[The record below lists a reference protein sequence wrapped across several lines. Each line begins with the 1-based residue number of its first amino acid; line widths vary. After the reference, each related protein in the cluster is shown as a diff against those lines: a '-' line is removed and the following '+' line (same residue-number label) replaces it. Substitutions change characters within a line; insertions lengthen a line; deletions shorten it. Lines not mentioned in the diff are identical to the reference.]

1 MAHFYLVGAGPG
13 DADLLT
19 LRAAKVL
26 RLADIV
32 LYDRLVS
39 GEVLKMARPG
49 AQLIPVGKGKGD
61 QHEIQQRIYDL
72 FTRYAPRARHVVR
85 LKGGDPLVYGRGA
98 EEWAWLLDHGHA
110 VEYVPGLTS
119 ALAVPGL
126 AGIPPTFRGEASS
139 FAVLTGHGQDGVPLP
154 WGEYARI
161 ETLIVL
167 MGVGRRAEIAASLI
181 EAGRSGDDPVAFIE
195 NGATSRERVVTATLS
210 RVAAGQVAVA
220 SPAVMVIG
228 AVVRLHDYLCASRS
242 RSEYSMVSAAG

>member
-26 RLADIV
+26 ALADIV

-39 GEVLKMARPG
+39 GDVLRLVGCG
-49 AQLIPVGKGKGD
+49 AQLIPVGKGRGD
-61 QHEIQQRIYDL
+61 QHEVQERIFQL
-72 FTRYAPRARHVVR
+72 FDRYGKRARHVVR

-98 EEWAWLLDHGHA
+98 EEWAYLVERGHE

-126 AGIPPTFRGEASS
+126 AGIPPTFRGLASS
-139 FAVLTGHGQDGVPLP
+139 FAVVTGHGKDGAPLP
-154 WGEYARI
+154 WADYAKI

-167 MGVGRRAEIAASLI
+167 MGVARRAEIAQALLDAARS
-181 EAGRSGDDPVAFIE
+181 AGEPVAFIE
-195 NGATSRERVVTATLS
+195 SGSTSRERVVVSTLGA
-210 RVAAGQVAVA
+210 VARGEVEVA

-228 AVVRLHDYLCASRS
+228 AVASLRDYLCPERTNW
-242 RSEYSMVSAAG
+242 EYSTVSATG